1 MDDFDNQEDSD
12 RGDNNKEGL
21 GGNLVQE
28 GNVLSEGEEQ
38 FQQNDQIATDT
49 LPPKT
54 VDDNSFNVGQY
65 IENIQNNENFS
76 KKEKEI
82 SEKIDQIFRTK
93 TGKSFEDFSGY
104 FFMANKLLLLTTFS
118 EFLFQRFDIVG
129 LFLNIVIIFIESGI
143 FNKKHMY
150 KWLLVLIGSLV
161 LDALVLLDISPAGQT
176 YLESGAGSTM
186 LKFGLLIILVN
197 VFLKLFLGIGIW
209 KMAMENKNS
218 LGLGVKSSL
227 KYEEEH
233 IEEGDPTILRGQNR
247 RNSSNEE
254 EEE

>member
-1 MDDFDNQEDSD
+1 MDDFDNQEYSD
-12 RGDNNKEGL
+12 RGDNNQEGL

-161 LDALVLLDISPAGQT
+161 LDALVLLDISPVSKI
-176 YLESGAGSTM
+176 YLNF
-186 LKFGLLIILVN
+186 KFLNI
-197 VFLKLFLGIGIW
+197 FK
-209 KMAMENKNS
+209 
-218 LGLGVKSSL
+218 
-227 KYEEEH
+227 
-233 IEEGDPTILRGQNR
+233 
-247 RNSSNEE
+247 
-254 EEE
+254 